1 MTALCRPFDF
11 VETLRFDRLAL
22 HTKALTL
29 HLALQERYVRT
40 MFVRESGI
48 ATRDELL
55 LNVPLIM

>member
-1 MTALCRPFDF
+1 MPSFYFL
-11 VETLRFDRLAL
+11 VKLRFDQLAL

-29 HLALQERYVRT
+29 HLALQDRYVRT
-40 MFVRESGI
+40 MFARESGI